1 MVSGASKTFKV
12 LMEAVFCF
20 KDALEGVDCSTVFLA
35 SCGKLFQQHVF
46 LDHNLPKVQQVG
58 GLRGGMMVD
67 HVSNKGISAHGHL
80 FWAVLMGIFILG
92 SAHLEYLGWL
102 LLFCKCGHVAAAC
115 NVVCDKPNRLSS

>member
-1 MVSGASKTFKV
+1 MS
-12 LMEAVFCF
+12 
-20 KDALEGVDCSTVFLA
+20 A
-35 SCGKLFQQHVF
+35 SCSNNQQFCRLIFTLAFVPVVNFQHTFNFV
-46 LDHNLPKVQQVG
+46 QVG

-80 FWAVLMGIFILG
+80 FWAVLMSIFILG
-92 SAHLEYLGWL
+92 TAHLEYLGRL

>member
-1 MVSGASKTFKV
+1 
-12 LMEAVFCF
+12 
-20 KDALEGVDCSTVFLA
+20 
-35 SCGKLFQQHVF
+35 
-46 LDHNLPKVQQVG
+46 
-58 GLRGGMMVD
+58 MVD

-115 NVVCDKPNRLSS
+115 NVVCDKPNRLSSWLDLSTVTSQMMSIMKTLLFSQLCIVSYLLNSYENSQLYFSQFYV

>member
-1 MVSGASKTFKV
+1 M
-12 LMEAVFCF
+12 
-20 KDALEGVDCSTVFLA
+20 
-35 SCGKLFQQHVF
+35 
-46 LDHNLPKVQQVG
+46 G

-115 NVVCDKPNRLSS
+115 NVVCDKSNRLSS